1 MLVQCDIWQMKTSS
15 GVTKTPGTGPCTF
28 DGPYI
33 NRLEEGPQRGL
44 QLGKYTVGVLYM
56 QKYKVLGVQQEH
68 LGHHCIPYML

>member
-1 MLVQCDIWQMKTSS
+1 MKTSS

-44 QLGKYTVGVLYM
+44 QLGKYTVGALYM